1 MGSTSLII
9 RRPYYRIRSQF
20 TAANNTA
27 WRVTRGAQSLPTLVT
42 RQPYPRNRKRERER
56 DIDRKTETEESK
68 RISFFIVRLLSTQTF
83 SLSRSYF
90 IRVDYVPRLSLLL
103 ATTRIP
109 RFKP

>member
-56 DIDRKTETEESK
+56 HRQKDRDRGVQEDIL
-68 RISFFIVRLLSTQTF
+68 FY
-83 SLSRSYF
+83 RSS
-90 IRVDYVPRLSLLL
+90 P
-103 ATTRIP
+103 
-109 RFKP
+109 